1 MGRSPKPARPAK
13 PRVSPE
19 DEALFLG
26 AIDGAVPLAGRD
38 RVPVVPPKVLV
49 APPATLPPRQA
60 ITLEGTTDE
69 VSGRGPGV
77 NRAQL
82 GELRRGAIR
91 AEATLDLHGLTTA
104 SAIPALDAFL
114 LESVRLR
121 RRCVLIIHGKGLHAG
136 GVATLRELVVDHL
149 AGPASGLVAAF
160 CPARAADG
168 GAGASYVMVRA

>member
-1 MGRSPKPARPAK
+1 MARSPKPQRPAK

-19 DEALFLG
+19 DEALFMG
-26 AIDGAVPLAGRD
+26 AIAGATPLTARD
-38 RVPVVPPKVLV
+38 RVKVEPVRAAIAPTPP
-49 APPATLPPRQA
+49 LPPRVP
-60 ITLEGTTDE
+60 ITLEGTDDD

-82 GELRRGAIR
+82 AELRRGGLR

-104 SAIPALDAFL
+104 AAEPALDKFL
-114 LESVRLR
+114 LESARLR
-121 RRCVLIIHGKGLHAG
+121 RRCVLVVHGKGLHAG
-136 GVATLRELVVDHL
+136 GVAALRDLVVAHL

-168 GAGASYVMVRA
+168 GTGASYVMVRA